1 MVETND
7 IKTGNWQPATKNRY
21 KMAKRD
27 YYEVLGL
34 QKGAPKDEIKK
45 AYRKL
50 AVQYHPDKNPG
61 NKNAEEKFK
70 EATEAYEI
78 LSDDQKRS
86 AYDQYGFAGVEG
98 MGGGHNWSN
107 FQGFEDIFGGGD
119 FGSIFESI
127 FGGFGGE
134 RSSRGGARS
143 GANLRY
149 DIELSFKDAVFG
161 TKVEIQYSHSEGCP
175 ACHGTGAE
183 AGTGRKTCP
192 TCGGAGQVRHSQGF
206 FSLSQT
212 CPTCGGAGT
221 IIDKPCRQ
229 CGGAGAQKK
238 KQTIKVTIPPGIEH
252 GKRIVIPKQGDA
264 GQAGAPPG
272 DLYVFVHVKPHK
284 YFERQDE
291 DIYCAIPI
299 SITQAALGGE
309 IQVATLDGKN
319 IKVKIPAGFQNGKLL
334 RIRGEGVPQAS
345 RRGDLYLKLMV
356 RVPEKL
362 SRKSRELLEEVS
374 RTEGENE
381 KPEMIALSELGEH

>member
-1 MVETND
+1 
-7 IKTGNWQPATKNRY
+7 
-21 KMAKRD
+21 MAKRD

-70 EATEAYEI
+70 EATEAYEV
-78 LSDDQKRS
+78 LSDDQKRT

-127 FGGFGGE
+127 FGGGFGGGG
-134 RSSRGGARS
+134 RSSRNGSRS

-149 DIELSFKDAVFG
+149 DIDLNFKDAVFG
-161 TKVEIQYSHSEGCP
+161 TKVEIQYTHNESCS
-175 ACHGTGAE
+175 ACHGSGAE
-183 AGTGRKTCP
+183 PGSGRKTCP

-212 CPTCGGAGT
+212 CPNCGGSGT

-229 CGGAGAQKK
+229 CGGAGALKK
-238 KQTIKVTIPPGIEH
+238 KQTIKVTIPPGVEH
-252 GKRIVIPKQGDA
+252 GRRIVIPKQGDA
-264 GQAGAPPG
+264 GTNGAPSG
-272 DLYVFVHVKPHK
+272 DLYVFIRVKPHK
-284 YFERQDE
+284 YFERQDS
-291 DIYCAIPI
+291 DLYCAVPV
-299 SITQAALGGE
+299 SITQATLGGE
-309 IQVATLDGKN
+309 IQVSTLDDKT
-319 IKVKIPAGFQNGKLL
+319 IKVKIPPGIQSGKLL
-334 RIRGEGVPQAS
+334 RIREEGVPQGNILTA
-345 RRGDLYLKLMV
+345 RRGDLYIKVLV
-356 RVPEKL
+356 QTPQRL
-362 SRKSRELLEEVS
+362 SRKGRELLEELS
-374 RTEGENE
+374 RLEGENAT
-381 KPEMIALSELGEH
+381 PQPVPLSELE